1 MHTPNT
7 IALDALASPPETP
20 MMPAVPSTDARA
32 RPTRSRLPRP
42 EPGKI
47 HGPFEPTEG
56 IVLGPTSRRWIRKD
70 LRRDLL
76 QLERAATLL
85 DDGQVRSSL
94 NHLLADSE
102 GPLPALLARRS
113 GIDFLLALDG
123 IEVWTPEGSGR
134 DPQRRA
140 WIRFRE
146 GEEADTQLLIERA
159 WSSLVMAAWRE
170 RRKDAKAAGL
180 RSPKAPFLPVW
191 IEGDDGKPAK
201 TLLVREGASWGSLV
215 YSTPSK
221 AKEIHR
227 INKAISKSKTWEEFK
242 RRMPRDEYLELL
254 PEIMRRLEEEGEL
267 RWDEDAGESMP
278 TEPTGRFKDDMIPG
292 YADGDYPRWLQ
303 TTMHL
308 DLPDEIVRD
317 FGSWEDTKLNG
328 DFLEIKVAD
337 RLAVG
342 RRLAAQGIRVLDGSR
357 LSFS

>member
-1 MHTPNT
+1 MRESTLSSPT
-7 IALDALASPPETP
+7 IEPASI
-20 MMPAVPSTDARA
+20 A
-32 RPTRSRLPRP
+32 RPQVPRRRRTAYRCNR
-42 EPGKI
+42 GI
-47 HGPFEPTEG
+47 FGPFELTDG
-56 IVLGPTSRRWIRKD
+56 IAVGQGMRLWIRKE

-76 QLERAATLL
+76 DIERAAALL
-85 DDGQVRSSL
+85 DDRQISEELRR
-94 NHLLADSE
+94 LLRGSDAAIK
-102 GPLPALLARRS
+102 ALLARRS
-113 GIDFLLALDG
+113 GMDFLLALDG
-123 IEVWTPEGSGR
+123 IEVWTPEGSKTGPR
-134 DPQRRA
+134 QQA

-146 GEEADTQLLIERA
+146 GEEADTNLLIART

-180 RSPKAPFLPVW
+180 RSPEAPFLPAR

-254 PEIMRRLEEEGEL
+254 PEIMRRLDEEGEL
-267 RWDEDAGESMP
+267 HWDEDAGESMP
-278 TEPTGRFKDDMIPG
+278 SEPTGRFKDDMVPG

-303 TTMHL
+303 TTMHH
-308 DLPDEIVRD
+308 DLPDDIVRD
-317 FGSWEDTKLNG
+317 FGTWEYTEFNG

-357 LSFS
+357 LSFH